1 MHKKSQ
7 ILSFIKASKGD
18 FSGNEIVNNNLLPI
32 TTLNEGEEGIVHSL
46 SGGECLTSR
55 LAGMGIVSGIRIKV
69 LRNIGRLIIVHA
81 SGTRVAL
88 GRGEARKILVTKV
101 HIKSEDETA
110 KVRKNL
116 LVALAG
122 QPNVGKSTVFNVITG
137 LSQHVGNW
145 PGKTVEK
152 KEGFYVSDEYDI
164 RIVDL
169 PGTYSLSAFSEEER
183 IARDFIIHDHPDVII
198 MIVNASVLERSLYL
212 LAELLILGSPVV
224 VGVNMIDVAETQ
236 GIHIDIEALKKSLR
250 IPVVPM
256 IASKNKGIK
265 ELLDTAIR
273 LVNNEITYNPKM
285 PNISEDHSEIFNNL
299 SKIVQEHVPPPH
311 QEKWTVIKLME
322 GDPEVTEEMRQLM
335 PVSTWNEINALL
347 VKHEDALRAVVGGRY
362 DWIEE
367 VTRAAISRF
376 KMGQVLITD
385 KIDHI
390 LTRPVFGVPVLLGIL
405 ALVFIVTFKIGFP
418 IQKWLESLVSSIGG
432 SLESWFSHT
441 PFWVKGIIIDGVL
454 GGVGSVLTFIPLLVI
469 FFASMAF
476 LENVGYMARAAF
488 VMDRFMH
495 IMGLHGKS
503 FLPMCLGFG
512 CNVPSILG
520 TRIVESKKARL
531 LTIFLTPFVPCTA
544 RLAALT
550 FITAAVFGEKA
561 MVVTWALVA
570 MNLIVLGVAG
580 IFVSK
585 FMLRDEPVPFIME
598 LPLYHKP
605 DIKTIFFAVWSRT
618 AAFIKKAGTVILV
631 FSVTIWIFSNIPGGN
646 IENSIL
652 GRIGRFIE
660 PLGVPLGLD
669 WKMLVALLASVVAKE
684 NSIAT
689 LGVLYNVG
697 EQGLRTVL
705 PGIISHASA
714 LSFLVSLMLFIPC
727 APTIAVMKQ
736 EMGSMKW
743 FSMSFIAMVLISYI
757 SGIIAYRLAVLLG
770 L

>member
-1 MHKKSQ
+1 MN
-7 ILSFIKASKGD
+7 D
-18 FSGNEIVNNNLLPI
+18 DLLPI
-32 TTLNEGEEGIVHSL
+32 TALDEGEGGIVYSL
-46 SGGECLTSR
+46 AGGEGLTSR
-55 LAGMGIVSGIRIKV
+55 LAGMGIVPGIKIKV
-69 LRNIGRLIIVHA
+69 LRNIGRLVIVHA
-81 SGTRVAL
+81 SDTRVAL
-88 GRGEARKILVTKV
+88 GKGEARKILVLKTQVQEEEEKV
-101 HIKSEDETA
+101 QA
-110 KVRKNL
+110 KKTL

-122 QPNVGKSTVFNVITG
+122 QPNVGKSTVFNVLTG

-152 KEGFYVSDEYDI
+152 KEGVHVSEEYDI

-183 IARDFIIHDHPDVII
+183 VARDFIIHEHPDAII
-198 MIVNASVLERSLYL
+198 MIVNASALERSLYL
-212 LAELLILGSPVV
+212 LSELLILGPPVV
-224 VGVNMIDVAETQ
+224 VGVNMIDVAESQ
-236 GIHIDIEALKKSLR
+236 GIHIDIEALQKSLN
-250 IPVVPM
+250 IPVVSM
-256 IASKNKGIK
+256 IATKNRGIK
-265 ELLDTAIR
+265 ELLATVISLAKSE
-273 LVNNEITYNPKM
+273 LVYNPKM
-285 PNISEDHSEIFNNL
+285 PGISEDHREIFDKL
-299 SKIVQEHVPPPH
+299 SAIVKEHVPPPH
-311 QEKWTVIKLME
+311 QEAWTVVKLME
-322 GDPEVTEEMRQLM
+322 GDVEVTDEMRQLM
-335 PVSTWNEINALL
+335 PASVWNEITALL
-347 VKHEDALRAVVGGRY
+347 IKHEDALRAVVGGRY

-385 KIDHI
+385 RIDHV
-390 LTRPVFGVPVLLGIL
+390 LTRPIIGIPVLLGIL
-405 ALVFIVTFKIGFP
+405 AFVFVVTFKIGFP
-418 IQKWLESLVSSIGG
+418 LQKWLESVMRSFGQSMETWL
-432 SLESWFSHT
+432 SHA
-441 PFWVKGIIIDGVL
+441 PFWVKGILIDGVI

-469 FFASMAF
+469 FFAAMAF

-561 MVVTWALVA
+561 MIVSWALVA
-570 MNLIVLGVAG
+570 MNLIALGVAG
-580 IFVSK
+580 MFINK
-585 FMLRDEPVPFIME
+585 LMLKDELVPFIME

-605 DIKTIFFAVWSRT
+605 DIKTIIFVVWSRT
-618 AAFIKKAGTVILV
+618 VSFIKKAGTVILV
-631 FSVTIWIFSNIPGGN
+631 FSVVIWIFSNIPGGN

-652 GRIGRFIE
+652 GRIGRLIE
-660 PLGVPLGLD
+660 PIGRPLGLD
-669 WKMLVALLASVVAKE
+669 WKMLVALLSSVVAKE
-684 NSIAT
+684 NSVAT

-697 EQGLRTVL
+697 EHGLRAVL
-705 PGIISHASA
+705 PNLISHASA

-736 EMGSMKW
+736 EMGSWKW
-743 FSMSFIAMVLISYI
+743 FSTSFIAMLLISYFG
-757 SGIIAYRLAVLLG
+757 GIIAYRIALLFG